1 MLINSYKSTVVSLAI
16 LCLLAG
22 CTSRKH
28 YAKKDYSFYSENFQ
42 LDSNS
47 LLKTDGVY
55 NNDKKMYKFYRSGQV
70 NMVLSGTIELTND
83 ADYAMAFNRGIREAA
98 GVKKA
103 TLFEGYYHI
112 KDNRMVMQFVNTAT
126 RQFYYTYVLL
136 EKGKLTIVKSTHLGK
151 GKIKDQ
157 HYQTSYKDVY
167 RYLPKPAGGYL
178 APDW

>member
-1 MLINSYKSTVVSLAI
+1 MLITACRHII
-16 LCLLAG
+16 LSVIIAFLIGG

-28 YAKKDYSFYSENFQ
+28 YTRKDYPFYSENFQ
-42 LDSNS
+42 LDSTS

-55 NNDKKMYKFYRSGQV
+55 SNGKKVYKFYRSGQV
-70 NMVLSGTIELTND
+70 NMVLSGTTELKKD
-83 ADYAMAFNRGIREAA
+83 DDYAMAFNRGIREAA

-136 EKGKLTIVKSTHLGK
+136 EKGKLAIVKSTHLGK

-157 HYQTSYKDVY
+157 HYQSSYKDVY
-167 RYLPKPAGGYL
+167 RFEPKPAGGYL